1 MKKLFAIVL
10 GTALMFSSFT
20 ARAEA
25 ISPDAQTQSPES
37 QVHLTD
43 SIETKEVEDG
53 KLTLELLRQMSSWEE
68 LVNTAVSISDSSYK
82 HTKNKEDF
90 YTMMLING
98 INQKSSLRIYHGA
111 EYISH
116 GFGGIELKKIDYDR
130 LMQKYQTIIDIYNAC
145 NDLQLVWN
153 PKILNEDCMQ
163 VNVTSTN
170 AIAMSHPATKVG
182 QQVVVK
188 QGATYWESA
197 WNDGSGKH
205 GIATATNSYIPE
217 DYIVT
222 VNGFAY
228 YLDESRTTIMESYYK
243 PCDELAEQESDIK
256 PWEIRLVHI
265 CTETTD
271 LGWVYA
277 EDVARID

>member
-10 GTALMFSSFT
+10 GMALMFSSFT

-25 ISPDAQTQSPES
+25 ISLDTQTQSTES
-37 QVHLTD
+37 QISLTD

-53 KLTLELLRQMSSWEE
+53 KLTLELLQQMSSWEE
-68 LVNTAVSISDSSYK
+68 LVNTAIPISDSSYK
-82 HTKNKEDF
+82 HIENKEDF
-90 YTMMLING
+90 YTVMLING
-98 INQKSSLRIYHGA
+98 INHKLSLPVYHSA

-116 GFGGIELKKIDYDR
+116 GLGGIKLKEIDYDR
-130 LMQKYQTIIDIYNAC
+130 LMQKYQTIIDIYNAS
-145 NDLQLVWN
+145 DELQLVWN
-153 PKILNEDCMQ
+153 PKILNENYMQ
-163 VNVTSTN
+163 VDITSTN
-170 AIAMSHPATKVG
+170 VIAMKHPATKVG
-182 QQVVVK
+182 QQVVLK

-197 WNDGSGKH
+197 WNDGSGKY
-205 GIATATNSYIPE
+205 GIATDTNRYIPE

-243 PCDELAEQESDIK
+243 PYDELGEQESDIK
-256 PWEIRLVHI
+256 PWKFRMVHI

-277 EDVARID
+277 EDVVRVD